1 MLAASV
7 VPAVYKAYLGD
18 WSLWVAFAEHH
29 GVSSNPPDTEAFEY
43 YLVQEAHLSASVSVV
58 DKLAA
63 AAAFFT
69 ASANFKSPFEGPDG
83 ARMRRVLK
91 GICKTFA
98 VPSIPKKPLT
108 REDIMAMLE
117 VASAPNASFSL
128 KRAIAI
134 TALCFQQ
141 LLRVSEVVAIRGN
154 DVLFNTAK
162 SAYMFTVRKA
172 KNHSTFTVPVNVGC
186 RHCVGNYLQTY
197 LAGTGFRLSDE
208 LSHFACKATRKAGGI
223 WCVNN
228 NVGISTDTA
237 RVGFKDAVRASG
249 LNRKLYSTHSAKR
262 GAATEAV
269 KAGNT
274 DAMVTIAGRWKS
286 PSMAAAY
293 VRDNKGVHAAL

>member
-1 MLAASV
+1 V
-7 VPAVYKAYLGD
+7 
-18 WSLWVAFAEHH
+18 EHH
-29 GVSSNPPDTEAFEY
+29 GVSSNPLDTEAFEY

-83 ARMRRVLK
+83 ARMRLVLK
-91 GICKTFA
+91 SIRKTFA
-98 VPSIPKKPLT
+98 VPSIPKKPLS
-108 REDIMAMLE
+108 RKDIMAMRE

-128 KRAIAI
+128 KGVIAI

-154 DVLFNTAK
+154 DVSFDTSK
-162 SAYMFTVRKA
+162 SGYMFKVRKA
-172 KNHSTFTVPVNVGC
+172 KNHSNGFTFTVPVDVGR

-197 LAGTGFRLSDE
+197 LAGTGFRLGDE

-237 RVGFKDAVRASG
+237 RVGFKDAVRAIG
-249 LNRKLYSTHSAKR
+249 LNHELYSTHSAKR
-262 GAATEAV
+262 GAATEV
-269 KAGNT
+269 IKAGNT

-293 VRDNKGVHAAL
+293 VRDHEGVHAGIAATFST